1 MIFETNFVLNLA
13 LHTFVD
19 TIYLIP
25 YLYGTYL
32 VLEYIEHHAHTR
44 IRNYVRSTRKLGPL
58 VGAVLAPVSG
68 CGLSA
73 TAANFYVTRLISLG
87 TLIAIYLATADEM
100 LPLLISAGI
109 PGQTIIKI
117 LIFKI
122 TFAAFIGF
130 ILDAY
135 TTHKKQ
141 SFEIKEL
148 CVHDQCGCHHESIFK
163 SAFIH
168 TAQITIFIFIISFIL
183 NIIFEW
189 SGTEFLN
196 DLISRNPMSSILMSA
211 VVGLIPNCAI
221 SVGLTQLY
229 IESVLPIAALISGLL
244 SNAGVGLLVFYKTSH
259 SIKET
264 VKIAGLLFIFAIV
277 GGNVALMIFGS

>member
-1 MIFETNFVLNLA
+1 MIFETDFVSNLA

-19 TIYLIP
+19 IFYLIP
-25 YLYGTYL
+25 YLYVTYL
-32 VLEYIEHHAHTR
+32 VLEYIEHRAHAR
-44 IRNYVRSTRKLGPL
+44 IRNYIRSTRKFGPL
-58 VGAVLAPVSG
+58 VGALLSPVSG

-87 TLIAIYLATADEM
+87 TLVAIYLATADEM

-109 PGQTIIKI
+109 SGQIIIKI
-117 LIFKI
+117 LAFKI
-122 TFAAFIGF
+122 MFAAFIGF
-130 ILDAY
+130 ILDLY
-135 TTHKKQ
+135 TTRKKQ
-141 SFEIKEL
+141 SFEINNL
-148 CVHDQCGCHHESIFK
+148 CAHDHCGCHHESIFK

-168 TAQITIFIFIISFIL
+168 TAQITVFIFIISFIL
-183 NIIFEW
+183 NLIFEL

-211 VVGLIPNCAI
+211 AIGLIPNCAM

-229 IESVLPIAALISGLL
+229 IENVLPIAALISGVL

-264 VKIAGLLFIFAIV
+264 VKIAGLLFLFSIL
-277 GGNVALMIFGS
+277 GGNLALLVFG

>member
-1 MIFETNFVLNLA
+1 MIFETDFVSNLS

-19 TIYLIP
+19 IFYLIP
-25 YLYGTYL
+25 YLYVTYL
-32 VLEYIEHHAHTR
+32 VLEYIEHRAHAR
-44 IRNYVRSTRKLGPL
+44 IRNYIRSTRKFGPL
-58 VGAVLAPVSG
+58 VGALLSPVSG

-87 TLIAIYLATADEM
+87 TLVAIYLATADEM

-109 PGQTIIKI
+109 SGQIIIKI
-117 LIFKI
+117 LAFKI
-122 TFAAFIGF
+122 MFAAFIGF
-130 ILDAY
+130 ILDLY
-135 TTHKKQ
+135 TTRKKQ
-141 SFEIKEL
+141 SFEINNL
-148 CVHDQCGCHHESIFK
+148 CAHDHCGCHHESIFK

-168 TAQITIFIFIISFIL
+168 TAQITVFIFIISFIL
-183 NIIFEW
+183 NLIFEL

-211 VVGLIPNCAI
+211 AIGLIPNCAM

-229 IESVLPIAALISGLL
+229 IENVLPIAALISGVL

-264 VKIAGLLFIFAIV
+264 VKIAGLLFLFSIL
-277 GGNVALMIFGS
+277 GGNLALLVFG